1 MLSLETKYFIEAGR
15 DTPTRHQQT
24 GHYVQNFVM
33 LSKKYQAFLLSN
45 SSNILLQYLNILTN
59 QTLFFTIFDQKMT
72 LIGKLNH
79 NSFIQND

>member
-24 GHYVQNFVM
+24 GHYVQNFVI

-45 SSNILLQYLNILTN
+45 SSNILLQYLNVLTKRY
-59 QTLFFTIFDQKMT
+59 LFTIFDQKMT

-79 NSFIQND
+79 NSFVQND